1 MAPQH
6 ARIHLKRS
14 GGFAG
19 IHTEAVIDTAQIDP
33 HEAEGILAGLDA
45 ADLEALAHRPPA
57 RPGPPDT
64 FRYAL
69 DVERG
74 AATHHIALS
83 EADVPP
89 ALEPVIT
96 ALQARAHP
104 VRKH

>member
-6 ARIHLKRS
+6 ARIRLKRS

-19 IHTEAVIDTAQIDP
+19 IATEAVIDTAQIDP
-33 HEAEGILAGLDA
+33 HEAQAILAGLDA
-45 ADLEALAHRPPA
+45 ADLDALAHRLPA

-64 FRYAL
+64 FCYAL
-69 DVERG
+69 EVDRG
-74 AATHHIALS
+74 SETHHIALT

-96 ALQARAHP
+96 ALAGRAHP